1 MSAATGPLPGSP
13 TTLYEHA
20 RRLHEQHPDGPL
32 PDEGEPYPDE
42 ERHRGQERPRRR
54 RYGPPAGADVAEV
67 LDNYFRRAD
76 AHPSELADAF
86 RGLDVTFFPNEHVTA
101 AALRADGERVRQ
113 TGRWLVQHSTDRD
126 AATVGL
132 ALLASGTAEDDI
144 PLIRTIG
151 LLSEH
156 FGPLAA
162 HALRHRPGGD
172 EALLWLAARVAGWGR
187 VYVVE
192 ALCGLAASSDVR
204 SWLLRHACN
213 GEILNGYFTGK
224 VATAT
229 HLDEAITGTDVDDA
243 LIDHTGRLLRV
254 MTYCSGMG
262 TSLEDYRRAPVVLAA
277 HAAHLAR
284 QAPSADRYVDAAVI
298 ADHLASAPP
307 DEEIGC
313 TAVQRAALV
322 RQYQAV
328 LVRPEWLD
336 TVRADLEPGG
346 RDAAWLTGGVARRL
360 GLDVGIR
367 PAVHGRPH

>member
-1 MSAATGPLPGSP
+1 
-13 TTLYEHA
+13 
-20 RRLHEQHPDGPL
+20 
-32 PDEGEPYPDE
+32 
-42 ERHRGQERPRRR
+42 
-54 RYGPPAGADVAEV
+54 
-67 LDNYFRRAD
+67 
-76 AHPSELADAF
+76 
-86 RGLDVTFFPNEHVTA
+86 
-101 AALRADGERVRQ
+101 
-113 TGRWLVQHSTDRD
+113 
-126 AATVGL
+126 
-132 ALLASGTAEDDI
+132 
-144 PLIRTIG
+144 
-151 LLSEH
+151 
-156 FGPLAA
+156 
-162 HALRHRPGGD
+162 
-172 EALLWLAARVAGWGR
+172 
-187 VYVVE
+187 
-192 ALCGLAASSDVR
+192 
-204 SWLLRHACN
+204 
-213 GEILNGYFTGK
+213 
-224 VATAT
+224 
-229 HLDEAITGTDVDDA
+229 
-243 LIDHTGRLLRV
+243 